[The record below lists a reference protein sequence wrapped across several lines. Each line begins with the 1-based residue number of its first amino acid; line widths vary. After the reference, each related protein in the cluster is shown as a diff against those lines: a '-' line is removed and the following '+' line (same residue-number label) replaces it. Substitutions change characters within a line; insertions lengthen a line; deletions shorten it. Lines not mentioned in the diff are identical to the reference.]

1 MPILKTSHPHSRIR
15 VLSGAPS
22 TALVRDAVY
31 IPVQPSLWYD
41 KDDGYGLF
49 SCDGHLLPESA
60 YWWGPN
66 EDTTLGQSQT
76 VSIPEKLDQ
85 TDELLIYGGTMQHH
99 YGHFLLSCFPR
110 YAHKIRGARFL
121 IHGRL
126 SIDEWFSFGF
136 VKTFF
141 NAIGLDREDFV
152 LFKKPTRISNIVVPG
167 TSLIERLEAHTVFSD
182 LLTEVSNKLLG
193 EMSPSVNTKPLYLTK
208 QHLTGALS
216 NCRNEAEA
224 TEILSRNGFD
234 IVAPE
239 QLSIPD
245 QIRLFEDRSM
255 VFGLMGSAF
264 HTAALAR
271 RCGKL
276 VLISRDN
283 LKSGQRENYPLLDAL
298 RGLDTLY
305 VHPDPEMTNLHPEP
319 GFSAA
324 YAMSDPKQFASDL
337 ITIASQLTHAT

>member
-1 MPILKTSHPHSRIR
+1 M
-15 VLSGAPS
+15 
-22 TALVRDAVY
+22 
-31 IPVQPSLWYD
+31 
-41 KDDGYGLF
+41 
-49 SCDGHLLPESA
+49 
-60 YWWGPN
+60 
-66 EDTTLGQSQT
+66 
-76 VSIPEKLDQ
+76 
-85 TDELLIYGGTMQHH
+85 
-99 YGHFLLSCFPR
+99 
-110 YAHKIRGARFL
+110 
-121 IHGRL
+121 
-126 SIDEWFSFGF
+126 
-136 VKTFF
+136 KTFF

-152 LFKKPTRISNIVVPG
+152 LFEKPTRISNIVVPG

-224 TEILSRNGFD
+224 TEILARNGFD

-245 QIRLFEDRSM
+245 QIRLFEDRSL

-271 RCGKL
+271 RSGKL
-276 VLISRDN
+276 VMISREN
-283 LKSGQRENYPLLDAL
+283 LRSGQKENYPLLDAL

-305 VHPDPEMTNLHPEP
+305 VHPDPEMIYLDPIP
-319 GFSAA
+319 GFSSS
-324 YAMSDPKQFASDL
+324 YAMTDPKQFASDL
-337 ITIASQLTHAT
+337 TTIASQLM